1 MTVEDFNL
9 LREKH
14 GYEAPESSFFEDGL
28 APDGVLPMVW
38 HGGGSGRSY
47 DSLIDCLCHT
57 KGNADLLLVWNQ
69 GDTFQGIRVVDGVVT
84 EHTVKH
90 RLASQA
96 GETTDGPGP
105 VERANQWEKHVA
117 LILEYQR
124 RLREGSK
131 IRQSREAKTGSIGKR
146 LAISAAY
153 IVSVAA
159 NKARQLSALAA
170 LEELAK
176 TSADLPDVIRDALT
190 KGVSSG
196 HWTAPDA

>member
-14 GYEAPESSFFEDGL
+14 GGEAPESSFFEDGL

-47 DSLIDCLCHT
+47 ESLIDCLCHT
-57 KGNADLLLVWNQ
+57 KGNADLLLVWNA
-69 GDTFQGIRVVDGVVT
+69 GDTFEGIRVVDGVVT
-84 EHTVKH
+84 EHPVKH
-90 RLASQA
+90 SLASQA
-96 GETTDGPGP
+96 GETTDSPGP
-105 VERANQWEKHVA
+105 EERASQWEQHVA

-159 NKARQLSALAA
+159 NKARQLIALAA

-176 TSADLPDVIRDALT
+176 ASTGMPEPIRDALT
-190 KGVSSG
+190 QSVTSG